1 MGRPSRETGLLDTE
15 LDALPPELRWREW
28 MTRVEAVIFAAPD
41 PVTRDMLARLV
52 GRECSIDLLIE
63 DIANELAARPYEIV
77 AVAGGWQF
85 RTRPRQAGVLKAAFG
100 GTTTGADITEG
111 EMLVL
116 ASIAYH
122 QPVTRGALS
131 DMLGREVSR
140 DVIGHLRRLHLIASG
155 PRSPQPGAPYTYVTT
170 KKFLGQFGLDTLRDL
185 PDLEALEDAGLLSR
199 TDMADGMPVAEA
211 TTTEAIETEVDGWGE
226 TT

>member
-1 MGRPSRETGLLDTE
+1 LLSQ
-15 LDALPPELRWREW
+15 
-28 MTRVEAVIFAAPD
+28 I
-41 PVTRDMLARLV
+41 V

-63 DIANELAARPYEIV
+63 DICNELAARPYEIV

-85 RTRPRQAGVLKAAFG
+85 RTRLRQADVLKAAFG
-100 GTTTGADITEG
+100 GTTTGADLTEG

-122 QPVTRGALS
+122 QPVTRAALT

-140 DVIGHLRRLHLIASG
+140 DVIGHLRRLDMIASG

-170 KKFLGQFGLDTLRDL
+170 RKFLEHFGLDTLREL
-185 PDLEALEDAGLLSR
+185 PDLEALEDAGLLSQA
-199 TDMADGMPVAEA
+199 TVGPEYAMADE
-211 TTTEAIETEVDGWGE
+211 EENVDLSG
-226 TT
+226 